1 MTPDEVTIPNV
12 LRLLEQGK
20 LDVEGLVPWGS
31 NYTFLARVTNDAA
44 EVYSIYKPRKG
55 ERPLWDFARGSLCQR
70 ERAAYLVSEGLN
82 WGIVP
87 PTVLRQG
94 PQGYGSVQY
103 YVEHDPQQHYLTFE
117 GQYPEQLHKFVLFDI
132 LINNAD
138 RKSGHVLLG
147 LNGRLWAIDHGICF
161 HEEYKLRSVIWEFAG
176 DAVPSELLADLTAF
190 HVRICNCTD
199 DLCKQLSSLLSS
211 AEMEAMKRRLSR
223 LIDTAIFPHPG
234 SGRHYPWP
242 LV

>member
-1 MTPDEVTIPNV
+1 MTPDEVAVPDV

-20 LDVEGLVPWGS
+20 LYVEGLVPWGS
-31 NYTFLARVTNDAA
+31 NYTFLAQVTDGTA
-44 EVYSIYKPRKG
+44 EAYAIYKPRKG
-55 ERPLWDFARGSLCQR
+55 ERPLWDFPRGSLCQR
-70 ERAAYLVSEGLN
+70 ERAAYLVSEGLK
-82 WGIVP
+82 WGLVP

-117 GQYPEQLHKFVLFDI
+117 GQYPTPLRKIALFDI

-147 LNGRLWAIDHGICF
+147 ANGRLWAIDHGICF

-176 DAVPSELLADLTAF
+176 EAVPPELLADLTQF
-190 HVRICNCTD
+190 HVCLCNGGD
-199 DLCKQLSSLLSS
+199 EWYKELAALLSP
-211 AEMEAMKRRLSR
+211 AEMEAMKRRLAR

>member
-1 MTPDEVTIPNV
+1 MTPDEVTVADV

-31 NYTFLARVTNDAA
+31 NYTFLAQVTDGTAD
-44 EVYSIYKPRKG
+44 VYAIYKPRKG
-55 ERPLWDFARGSLCQR
+55 ERPLWDFPRGSLCQR

-82 WGIVP
+82 WGLVP

-103 YVEHDPQQHYLTFE
+103 YVEHDPQRHYLTFE
-117 GQYPEQLHKFVLFDI
+117 GQYPTPLRKIALFDI

-147 LNGRLWAIDHGICF
+147 LNERLWAIDHGICF
-161 HEEYKLRSVIWEFAG
+161 HEEYKLRSVVWEFAG
-176 DAVPSELLADLTAF
+176 EAVPPELLADLTQF
-190 HVRICNCTD
+190 QVRLCNGTD
-199 DLCKQLSSLLSS
+199 EWHKQLAALISP
-211 AEMEAMKRRLSR
+211 AEIEAMKRRLAR

>member
-1 MTPDEVTIPNV
+1 MTPDEVAVPDV
-12 LRLLEQGK
+12 VRLLEQGK

-31 NYTFLARVTNDAA
+31 NYTFLAQVKDGPA
-44 EVYSIYKPRKG
+44 EAYAIYKPRKG
-55 ERPLWDFARGSLCQR
+55 ERPLWDFPRGSLCQR
-70 ERAAYLVSEGLN
+70 ERAAYLVSEGLR
-82 WGIVP
+82 WGLVP

-103 YVEHDPQQHYLTFE
+103 YVEHDPQRHYLTFE
-117 GQYPEQLHKFVLFDI
+117 GQYPTPLRKIALFDI

-176 DAVPSELLADLTAF
+176 EAVPPDLLADLTQF
-190 HVRICNCTD
+190 QVCLCNGGD
-199 DLCKQLSSLLSS
+199 EWYKQLAALL
-211 AEMEAMKRRLSR
+211 APVEMEAMKRRLGR